1 MTESIMPNVHKSI
14 LRLLRDW
21 VSLCPNDFYYNTQT
35 RRELVEFL
43 NRVSMLGD
51 NYRWLVEEIRSL
63 ADIDV
68 SHHITKED
76 SNFVIA
82 DN

>member
-14 LRLLRDW
+14 LKLLRDW
-21 VSLCPNDFYYNTQT
+21 VSLCPNDFYQSTQT

-68 SHHITKED
+68 NYFATWFLSLLIT
-76 SNFVIA
+76 
-82 DN
+82 